1 MYIITR
7 ASLLTFT
14 TNIYLIAWAIVVAQL
29 AEQLLPTPEVHR
41 SNPDIGK
48 LLDRTV
54 DRWKDNITE
63 KEAGNGPFLTF
74 KNV

>member
-14 TNIYLIAWAIVVAQL
+14 TNIYQIAWAIVVAQL

-54 DRWKDNITE
+54 DR
-63 KEAGNGPFLTF
+63 
-74 KNV
+74 